1 MKILYELIEYFTF
14 GLKQI
19 LNINKMNFLQ
29 IALCIMW
36 VRECAFIVENVTNE
50 FSLFFS
56 FLSISHC
63 SGGIKFSDL
72 TADEGENDKFIYF
85 NLISFEFILI
95 LFVVLFTTFF
105 NLQYITI

>member
-1 MKILYELIEYFTF
+1 
-14 GLKQI
+14 
-19 LNINKMNFLQ
+19 MNFLP
-29 IALCIMW
+29 IALCILW
-36 VRECAFIVENVTNE
+36 LRESVHLFVENVTNE

-85 NLISFEFILI
+85 NLICFIFFNSI
-95 LFVVLFTTFF
+95 LFVVLFNTYL